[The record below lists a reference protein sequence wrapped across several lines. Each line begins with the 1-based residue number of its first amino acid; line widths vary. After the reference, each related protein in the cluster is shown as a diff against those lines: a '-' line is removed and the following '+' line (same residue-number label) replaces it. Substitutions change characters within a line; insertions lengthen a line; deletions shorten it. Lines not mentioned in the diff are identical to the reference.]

1 MSLEAEALANRRRL
15 QRRLTFW
22 RFGAVIFAIALIAGL
37 MVNSGLVSSNLP
49 GSTQIARV
57 SISGIIQDDRKQLR
71 LLKKIAEADHVKAVL
86 LHVNSPG
93 GTTTGG
99 ESLFEGIR
107 GIAEKKPVVAI
118 FGTIATSAAY
128 IAGLA
133 TDHIVSRGNTITGS
147 VGVIFQWAEVSE
159 LLGKIGVKV
168 EEIKS
173 GPLKASPS
181 PFKPTDEAGR
191 ALAQEMVLEAHEWF
205 LELVAKRRGIN
216 PGSVDGLREGRI
228 FSGRQALAL
237 KLVDEIGGEAAAIKW
252 LETAHELSSKTKVID
267 WKVTPSSPIPLI
279 SGWAKTLERFT
290 GLPLDQFFGLANTNG
305 TFVRLRLDGL
315 ISVWHPGTI
324 RE

>member
-1 MSLEAEALANRRRL
+1 MSLEAEALADRRRL
-15 QRRLTFW
+15 QRRLTVW
-22 RFGAVIFAIALIAGL
+22 RIAAVLIAIALIAGL
-37 MVNSGLVSSNLP
+37 MVNSGLISSNLP
-49 GSTQIARV
+49 GNAQIARI
-57 SISGIIQDDRKQLR
+57 SISGIIQDDREQLR

-107 GIAEKKPVVAI
+107 GIAKKKPVVAI

-133 TDHIVSRGNTITGS
+133 SDHIVSRGNTITGS

-159 LLGKIGVKV
+159 LLGKVGVKV

-181 PFKPTDEAGR
+181 PFKPADEAGR
-191 ALAQEMVLEAHEWF
+191 AVAQEMVLEAHDWF
-205 LELVAKRRGIN
+205 LGLVAKRRGIN
-216 PGSVDGLREGRI
+216 PGSIDGLKEGRI
-228 FSGRQALAL
+228 FSGRQALTL

-252 LETAHELSSKTKVID
+252 LETAHGVSAKTKVVD
-267 WKVTPSSPIPLI
+267 WKVTPPSSIPFL
-279 SGWAKTLERFT
+279 SGLAVALEKIT
-290 GLPLDQFFGLANTNG
+290 GLPLDQFFGLANTKR
-305 TFVRLRLDGL
+305 TLVRLRLDGL

-324 RE
+324 HE